1 VQFATAGGD
10 MAWSGDGRGFYYTRY
25 PQGTERPAEDSNFY
39 QQVYYSKN
47 ACLQQTRFKIK

>member
-1 VQFATAGGD
+1 